1 MHEGA
6 VCDMQSLVCILCIE
20 EKALDGH
27 FSCLVSNTKQI
38 ENEDHITKHVF
49 QEWYIQICIYLCI
62 TKNGSD
68 SINIK
73 SAAVLILSLT
83 TLAKA

>member
-1 MHEGA
+1 
-6 VCDMQSLVCILCIE
+6 MQSLVCILCIE

-49 QEWYIQICIYLCI
+49 QE
-62 TKNGSD
+62 
-68 SINIK
+68 
-73 SAAVLILSLT
+73 
-83 TLAKA
+83 